1 MCLSETKSGKGEM
14 KEDVLFRLMCS
25 EDHLRDAAEGLQKIR
40 IKLRKGEISVD
51 EAVEKEAVLIDG
63 LPR

>member
-1 MCLSETKSGKGEM
+1 MET